1 MATAKKTTKTTAA
14 KKSAPK
20 KAAPAKKPAA
30 KKPAAKAAPKKAAP
44 AKKPAAKKPAP
55 KAAAKKPVAKAAPK
69 KAVPAKKPAPKPA
82 AKKAAPAKKPAV
94 AAPVRSPKA
103 KSYGK
108 RDLEM
113 FRKLLLQKKAEC
125 SDNLNNI
132 QDNALY
138 TAHSNQTSEL
148 SGLANH
154 MADAASDINALETS
168 FKEAER
174 MGKILVYVEEAL
186 RRIDNGTYG
195 VCKGC
200 GQLIPISRLK
210 AVPTATRCVACKQN
224 TKVQERHD
232 AKE

>member
-20 KAAPAKKPAA
+20 KAAPAKKPVA
-30 KKPAAKAAPKKAAP
+30 KKPAAKAAPKKASA

-69 KAVPAKKPAPKPA
+69 KA
-82 AKKAAPAKKPAV
+82 APAKKPAV
-94 AAPVRSPKA
+94 VAPVRSPKA

>member
-30 KKPAAKAAPKKAAP
+30 KKPAAKAAPKKASA

-55 KAAAKKPVAKAAPK
+55 KAAAKKP
-69 KAVPAKKPAPKPA
+69 VPAKKPAPKPA

-94 AAPVRSPKA
+94 VAPVRSPKA

>member
-20 KAAPAKKPAA
+20 KAAPAKKPVA

-55 KAAAKKPVAKAAPK
+55 KAAAKKA
-69 KAVPAKKPAPKPA
+69 PAKKPAPKPA

-94 AAPVRSPKA
+94 VAPVRSPKA